1 MYQFLTLLDEGTTV
15 EKLSVLEK
23 VLNSFLSDALFF
35 LKGLIIAIII
45 LMIGKKLIKLII
57 HILGKYFVRSKLD
70 YSVTRFLTAF
80 IRAILYIILL
90 VLAVR
95 FIGVDTSSIVALVGS
110 VGLTLGLALQGSL
123 SNFAGGVL
131 ILILKPFRTG
141 DYIIIGS
148 NEGTVTS
155 IDIFYTKL
163 VTFDNRL
170 LIMPNGVL
178 SNTNIVN
185 VTNEPRRRLDINLPI
200 NYSENIKKVRD
211 ILLSI
216 VQNNEMVLQDYDIT
230 VVVNSFDPSSINIGL
245 RVWVATENY
254 WPLKWGLL
262 EQIKSQFDEN
272 EITIQLNQLDVNLK
286 K

>member
-1 MYQFLTLLDEGTTV
+1 M
-15 EKLSVLEK
+15 
-23 VLNSFLSDALFF
+23 N
-35 LKGLIIAIII
+35 
-45 LMIGKKLIKLII
+45 
-57 HILGKYFVRSKLD
+57 
-70 YSVTRFLTAF
+70 
-80 IRAILYIILL
+80 
-90 VLAVR
+90 

-131 ILILKPFRTG
+131 ILILKPFRIG
-141 DYIIIGS
+141 DYIIIGG

-211 ILLSI
+211 ILLNI
-216 VQNNEMVLQDYDIT
+216 VQNHEMVLQDLDIT

-286 K
+286 KN